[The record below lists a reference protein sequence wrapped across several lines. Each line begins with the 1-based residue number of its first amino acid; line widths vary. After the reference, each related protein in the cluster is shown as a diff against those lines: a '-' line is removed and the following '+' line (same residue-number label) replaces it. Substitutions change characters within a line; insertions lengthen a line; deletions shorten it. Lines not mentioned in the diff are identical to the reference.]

1 VTGPGHL
8 EVFSVRWPEVRPGAD
23 LCALLA
29 ASVALQDGDVVVLT
43 SKVVSKAEGRLVGG
57 DRAEAVRAETR
68 RVVAR
73 RGAAVIAQTRHGFV
87 LAAAGV
93 DASNTVPG
101 TVVLLPEEP
110 DSSARRLRA
119 DIHET
124 LHRNVAVVVTD
135 TAGRAWRL
143 GQTDMAIGCAGMQ
156 PMLDLRGTP
165 DASGN
170 LLEVTTPALADELAA
185 AGDLVKGKAS
195 GRPVAVVRGLAHLV
209 LPVGDDG
216 QGAVTL
222 LRDSADDLFALGARE
237 AATAVALRNEPS
249 ALERFPV
256 LAPSDV
262 VPFAEVASDHASV
275 SVAVEAGTGAGGSAS
290 SWLVQID
297 VHVGAGPREWLL
309 AGQLLERTRAL
320 GAAFRLTGLP
330 AVQAAKTRPDWQTVD
345 CTLWAGA

>member
-1 VTGPGHL
+1 MTGPAHL
-8 EVFSVRWPEVRPGAD
+8 EVFSAGWPEVRPGAD

-29 ASVALQDGDVVVLT
+29 ASVTLQDGDVVVLT
-43 SKVVSKAEGRLVGG
+43 SKVVSKAEGRLVSG
-57 DRAEAVRAETR
+57 DRAEAIRTETH

-73 RGAAVIAQTRHGFV
+73 RGGTVIAQTRHGFV

-93 DASNTVPG
+93 DASNTAPG

-110 DSSARRLRA
+110 DTSARRLRA

-124 LHRNVAVVVTD
+124 LRRNVAVVISD
-135 TAGRAWRL
+135 TAGRAWRV

-156 PMLDLRGTP
+156 PMLDLRGTS

-195 GRPVAVVRGLAHLV
+195 GCPVAVVRGLAHLV
-209 LPVGDDG
+209 LPVGDYG
-216 QGAVTL
+216 PGAVAL
-222 LRDSADDLFALGARE
+222 LRGAADDLFAMGARE
-237 AATAVALRNEPS
+237 AAAAAALRSEPS
-249 ALERFPV
+249 ALDRFPA

-262 VPFAEVASDHASV
+262 VPFAEVASDHDLV
-275 SVAVEAGTGAGGSAS
+275 SVAVDAGSGSGSSA

-297 VHVGAGPREWLL
+297 VHAGAEPREWLL

-320 GAAFRLTGLP
+320 GAAFRLTGVP
-330 AVQAAKTRPDWQTVD
+330 AAQPARTRPAWQTVD